1 MDPMKFLLE
10 PHSIAIIGA
19 SASEG
24 KSSHI
29 LLENLIHNEYQG
41 RIYLVN
47 PNASEILG
55 YTVYPTIVS
64 VPDEIDLALLV
75 VPGQY
80 VKEMLEQCIQ
90 KRVKSAVIISAG
102 FGETGDEGSRNQAEL
117 ADLINKSGVRCIGPN
132 TIGLVNKQK
141 NLMASFVSFR
151 KWLDGPVAIG
161 AQSGIFAGAL
171 AAELMEMETQN
182 FGICKSVSFG
192 NMIDL
197 DETDFLSYLGQ
208 DSACKVIGFH
218 LERINR
224 PRSFLSL
231 ANKIKSDKPI
241 IVLKTGRTDYGAKA
255 ALSHTGSL
263 AMKDALVD
271 SSFKQ
276 YGIIRTY
283 TLEEFLATL
292 KAFAYQPL
300 PRGNKI
306 GVLTFAGASGVMASD
321 EISES
326 GLSLANF
333 DERTLKKVKTLM
345 PPWQPVHNPLDIWVA
360 LGANRNEKVYEQS
373 INSILDD
380 ENVDILLCLL
390 LGLPNSDITGI
401 RDILANAIQLHSQ
414 KPVFL
419 VIIGGE
425 VKERWMR
432 ELEGLNVPIYSETSL
447 AIKVIKS
454 MYVYQTIRNQ
464 ESRDPL

>member
-1 MDPMKFLLE
+1 
-10 PHSIAIIGA
+10 
-19 SASEG
+19 
-24 KSSHI
+24 
-29 LLENLIHNEYQG
+29 
-41 RIYLVN
+41 
-47 PNASEILG
+47 
-55 YTVYPTIVS
+55 
-64 VPDEIDLALLV
+64 
-75 VPGQY
+75 
-80 VKEMLEQCIQ
+80 
-90 KRVKSAVIISAG
+90 
-102 FGETGDEGSRNQAEL
+102 
-117 ADLINKSGVRCIGPN
+117 
-132 TIGLVNKQK
+132 
-141 NLMASFVSFR
+141 
-151 KWLDGPVAIG
+151 
-161 AQSGIFAGAL
+161 
-171 AAELMEMETQN
+171 
-182 FGICKSVSFG
+182 
-192 NMIDL
+192 
-197 DETDFLSYLGQ
+197 
-208 DSACKVIGFH
+208 
-218 LERINR
+218 
-224 PRSFLSL
+224 
-231 ANKIKSDKPI
+231 
-241 IVLKTGRTDYGAKA
+241 
-255 ALSHTGSL
+255 
-263 AMKDALVD
+263 MKDALVD